1 VILELSSVALSIV
14 LAQAPQAATQR
25 PAPGAAQTSRAPQP
39 PHGLASAKE
48 LYASASYE
56 EALTH
61 LAQAGPSEDLEQIE
75 TYRALCLMALGRDGE
90 AVQSLERLL
99 DRNPFHSLS
108 DAEVSPRLVA
118 LFRDVRTK
126 RLPVAARDLYTKARM
141 KFDDRSYLAAADLFR
156 ELLAGIAREDL
167 DGQAGLAD
175 LKILAEG
182 FLRQSEIEIIR
193 NGQTTPAT
201 QGASP
206 TPPEPRPAAP
216 PPPPPADSLLTVN
229 GGLPLGGSP
238 APVIYSPEDRYVV
251 APVEV
256 ARKMPNWNPPP
267 TVQRGVYHGL
277 IEVVID
283 ERGIVETVK
292 ILTSIAP
299 SYDPQLLDATKNW
312 RFRPATLNGE
322 PVKYRRRYEIILH
335 PELPE

>member
-1 VILELSSVALSIV
+1 VILELSSVALSLLI
-14 LAQAPQAATQR
+14 AQAPAATQR
-25 PAPGAAQTSRAPQP
+25 PAPGAAQTSRAPQA

-61 LAQAGPSEDLEQIE
+61 LSQAGPSEDMEQVE

-90 AVQSLERLL
+90 AVQSIERLL
-99 DRNPFHSLS
+99 DRNPFHSLT

-126 RLPVAARDLYTKARM
+126 RLPAAARDLYTKARL
-141 KFDDRSYLAAADLFR
+141 KFDERSYLAAADLFR
-156 ELLAGIAREDL
+156 ELLAGIGREDL

-201 QGASP
+201 PGA
-206 TPPEPRPAAP
+206 PPVPSEPPAPRPAPAP
-216 PPPPPADSLLTVN
+216 PPAVDALPVG
-229 GGLPLGGSP
+229 GGLPLGGTP
-238 APVIYSPEDRYVV
+238 APVIYSQEDRYVV

-256 ARKMPNWNPPP
+256 ARKMPNWNPPI
-267 TVQRGVYHGL
+267 TVPRGVYQGQL
-277 IEVVID
+277 EVVID
-283 ERGIVETVK
+283 ERGGIESAK
-292 ILTSIAP
+292 ILLSIAP
-299 SYDPQLLDATKNW
+299 GYDPLLLEATKKW
-312 RFRPATLNGE
+312 KFRPATLNGE

-335 PELPE
+335 PELPR